1 MLIFNTLTRKKEEF
15 GPAEGKRVLLYVCGL
30 TPYDHAHVGHARTY
44 VAFDCIKRCLLHR
57 GFDIFHIQNVT
68 DVEDKIFNRS
78 RETGISPHDLAERF
92 QGEAIELFDLLNVLR
107 ANAYPRVSGHIP
119 EIIDMIRAIQKNGLA
134 YETESGVYFSVKKFR
149 NYGKLSGQKMD
160 EIEKG
165 SRIEPDETKEHPE
178 DFALWKKGDD
188 VLTFDS
194 PWGEGRPGWHIECSA
209 MALKYSGGKTL
220 DIHGGA
226 RDLIFPHHEN
236 EIAQAEAATGAKFV
250 RFWMHTGFLT
260 VEGEKMSKS
269 LGNFITL
276 KDLLSRHSPNSVR
289 LFFLR
294 SHYRSPVDYSEES
307 IHSAE
312 ESCKRIFNLWER
324 LDEVLGEEKPSTPD
338 KSFRTDSDAE
348 ISGFYSSMDDDFDTP
363 GAIAHLFNLAS
374 LVFSHL
380 EKESPDY
387 EQLAEVR
394 EKLENMLWILGLK
407 KEEVEMPEMTEK
419 LVSLLIDLRE
429 KARKEKNFGMSDEIR
444 KRLGELGVVL
454 EDTEKGVKWRLEKR

>member
-1 MLIFNTLTRKKEEF
+1 MHIHNSLSRKKEKFE
-15 GPAEGKRVLLYVCGL
+15 PVEGARVTLYVCGL

-44 VAFDCIKRCLLHR
+44 VAFDMVKRYLLHK
-57 GFDIFHIQNVT
+57 GCDVFHIQNIT
-68 DVEDKIFNRS
+68 DVEDKIFDRS

-92 QGEAIELFDLLNVLR
+92 QGEALELFDLLNVLR
-107 ANAYPRVSGHIP
+107 ANVYPKVSEHIP
-119 EIIDMIRAIQKNGLA
+119 EIIEMVKAIEKNGLA
-134 YETESGVYFSVKKFR
+134 YETESGVYFSVRKFR
-149 NYGKLSGQKMD
+149 NYGKLSGQRMD

-178 DFALWKKGDD
+178 DFALWKKGED

-194 PWGEGRPGWHIECSA
+194 PWGKGRPGWHIECSA

-236 EIAQAEAATGAKFV
+236 EIAQAEGATGHKFV

-260 VEGEKMSKS
+260 VNGEKMSKS

-294 SHYRSPVDYSEES
+294 SHYRSPVDFSES
-307 IHSAE
+307 AIHSAE
-312 ESCKRIFNLWER
+312 ESCKRIFLLWEK
-324 LDEVLGEEKPSTPD
+324 LDEALAEEKPSAPD
-338 KSFRTDSDAE
+338 KAFRKDCGFH
-348 ISGFYSSMDDDFDTP
+348 ISGFYSCMDDDFDTP

-380 EKESPDY
+380 EKGEPDL

-407 KEEVEMPEMTEK
+407 KEEIEMPEMTEK

-429 KARKEKNFGMSDEIR
+429 KARKEKNFAMSDEIR
-444 KRLGELGVVL
+444 KRLGELGIVL